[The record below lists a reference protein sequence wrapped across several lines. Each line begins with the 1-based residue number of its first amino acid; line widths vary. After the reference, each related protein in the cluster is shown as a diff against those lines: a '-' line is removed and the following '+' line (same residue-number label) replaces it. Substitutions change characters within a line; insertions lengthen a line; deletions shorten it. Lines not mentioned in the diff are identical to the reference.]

1 MPSVI
6 SALSYHAESQPMQC
20 AIQHGQQSLSYAGL
34 HAAVAAAATQLQ
46 VAAGSTIA
54 LAIGQGPAWAIAD
67 LAALASGMPCVPL
80 PPFFTNAQQVHAL
93 RDAGVT
99 LLLTDRPDFYAA
111 LLLQQGIP
119 ATRGDDIKLSGTGIA
134 QFRLSLAPGQL
145 PPGTAKV
152 TYTSGTTGSPKGVC
166 LSTAAME
173 NVARALAAATGMTP
187 ADRHACLLPLAT
199 LLENIGGIYAPL
211 LSGACVIPA
220 PGQQDTDAS
229 TIAGNYGA
237 TLAGMLGRTCA
248 TTAIMIPQMLHALVA
263 ALENGVPRPAAL
275 RFVAVGGARVPPSL
289 LARATTAG
297 LPVYE
302 GYGLSEC
309 ASVVALNIPQ
319 CQRPGSVGKPLP
331 HVQIDFAAD
340 GEILVRGAA
349 CLGYAGDATPV
360 SETWPTGDLGHR
372 DAEGF
377 LHVTGRKKDI
387 FITAFGRNV
396 SPEWVESELVLQ
408 PAIVQA
414 WVHGEARPWNAAVI
428 VARPGATAADVAA
441 AIAAANRN
449 LPGYAQVRQWLP
461 AREAF
466 SGTNG
471 ELTTNGRLRRAAVA
485 ARYATDLEHLY
496 TEYACEFS

>member
-6 SALSYHAESQPMQC
+6 PALARHAESQPLHC
-20 AIQHGQQSLSYAGL
+20 AIQHGRQSLSYAGL

-46 VAAGSTIA
+46 DAAGSTVA
-54 LAIGQGPAWAIAD
+54 LAIGHGPAWTVAD
-67 LAALASGMPCVPL
+67 LAALASEMPCVPL
-80 PPFFTNAQQVHAL
+80 PPFFTDAQQAHAL

-111 LLLQQGIP
+111 LLQQQGMP
-119 ATRGDDIKLSGTGIA
+119 ATRGENIELCGTGIA
-134 QFRLSLAPGQL
+134 QFRLSTAPARL

-166 LSTAAME
+166 LSAAAME
-173 NVARALAAATGMTP
+173 NVARALAAATAMSP

-220 PGQQDTDAS
+220 PGQQDTDTS
-229 TIAGNYGA
+229 TIAGNYGV
-237 TLAGMLGRTCA
+237 TLAGMLSRTRA
-248 TTAIMIPQMLHALVA
+248 STAVMIPQMLHALVA
-263 ALENGVPRPAAL
+263 ALENDQPRPAAL
-275 RFVAVGGARVPPSL
+275 RFVAVGGARVSPAL
-289 LARATTAG
+289 LARAAKAG

-309 ASVVALNIPQ
+309 ASVVALNTPQ
-319 CQRPGSVGKPLP
+319 QHRPGSVGQPLP

-349 CLGYAGDATPV
+349 CLGYAGETTPV
-360 SETWPTGDLGHR
+360 GETWPTGDIGHR
-372 DAEGF
+372 DGEGF

-396 SPEWVESELVLQ
+396 SPEWVESELALQ
-408 PAIVQA
+408 PAILQA

-428 VARPGATAADVAA
+428 VARPGAAAADVTA
-441 AIAAANRN
+441 AITAANRN

-461 AREAF
+461 ARETF
-466 SGTNG
+466 SCANG
-471 ELTTNGRLRRAAVA
+471 ELTTNGRLRRTAIA
-485 ARYATDLEHLY
+485 ARYAPDLEHLY

>member
-1 MPSVI
+1 MPTVI
-6 SALSYHAESQPMQC
+6 PALARHAESQPMHC
-20 AIQHGQQSLSYAGL
+20 AIENGGQSLSYAGL
-34 HAAVAAAATQLQ
+34 HAAVTAAATQLQ
-46 VAAGSTIA
+46 DAAGSTMA
-54 LAIGQGPAWAIAD
+54 LAIRHGPAWAIAD
-67 LAALASGMPCVPL
+67 LAALASEIPCVPL
-80 PPFFTNAQQVHAL
+80 PPFFTDAQQAHAL
-93 RDAGVT
+93 RDAGVN
-99 LLLTDRPDFYAA
+99 LLLTDRPDFYA
-111 LLLQQGIP
+111 LLLQQQGIP
-119 ATRGDDIKLSGTGIA
+119 ASRGDDIRLCSTGIA
-134 QFRLSLAPGQL
+134 QFRLSMAPARL

-166 LSTAAME
+166 LSADAME
-173 NVARALAAATGMTP
+173 NVAHALAAATGMTP

-199 LLENIGGIYAPL
+199 LLENLGGIYAPL
-211 LSGACVIPA
+211 LAGACVIPA

-237 TLAGMLGRTCA
+237 TLAGMLSRTCA
-248 TTAIMIPQMLHALVA
+248 TTAIMIPQMLHALIST
-263 ALENGVPRPAAL
+263 LENGLPRPAAL
-275 RFVAVGGARVPPSL
+275 RFVAVGGARVPPAL
-289 LARATTAG
+289 LARAAKAG

-309 ASVVALNIPQ
+309 ASVVALNTPRHH
-319 CQRPGSVGKPLP
+319 RPGSVGQPLP

-340 GEILVRGAA
+340 GEILVRGAT
-349 CLGYAGDATPV
+349 CLGYTGDATPV
-360 SETWPTGDLGHR
+360 GENWPTGDLGHR

-377 LHVTGRKKDI
+377 LHITGRKKDI

-396 SPEWVESELVLQ
+396 SPEWVESELMLQ

-428 VARPGATAADVAA
+428 VARPGATAADVTA